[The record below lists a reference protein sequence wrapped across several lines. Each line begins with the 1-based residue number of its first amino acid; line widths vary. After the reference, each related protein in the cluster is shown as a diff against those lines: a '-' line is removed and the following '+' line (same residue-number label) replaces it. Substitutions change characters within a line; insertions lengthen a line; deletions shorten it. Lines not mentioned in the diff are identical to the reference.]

1 MKLYIVVDTKG
12 DGRLVGVWDSKKI
25 VNKLIKKFPAY
36 YKMHIADLN
45 KLNPD
50 VLNWTD
56 TDEQKKYLEEMV
68 GIKKKAKK

>member
-1 MKLYIVVDTKG
+1 MKLYVVIDTKG

-45 KLNPD
+45 KINPE
-50 VLNWTD
+50 VLSWTD
-56 TDEQKKYLEEMV
+56 SGEQKKYLEEIVSNQRM
-68 GIKKKAKK
+68 AKK